1 MKPAPT
7 AGGYEIRPYTGNSA
21 PTYDDRAER
30 EQMDWLAQ
38 IQKKREALAEQRQK
52 DDAAYQRRA
61 DNARKWAAWMD
72 ALSAAGNLLWT
83 TRNSGN
89 LRDPNASVDKA
100 LQARLAEKT
109 AWRDKQRTAMDAAM
123 ERATAAQGQI
133 FSARTAAAQRRY
145 QRALA
150 NANLAAKN
158 EANKITRQYNADRLR
173 QQKDN
178 ADRNYDLKKQ
188 IAEDNRAATN
198 QRLAI
203 QQQNANTN
211 SYRAQHSGS
220 GGGNRKPVGNVEGQ
234 DYYNNND
241 YSTALYTAAQKYGIP
256 TQTSHTSW
264 DGTTKTTNRNW
275 KEIAADVERKY
286 ERSRKS
292 SKSKGNN
299 NGKIKKIPW
308 QYPVGGH

>member
-1 MKPAPT
+1 MSEITTAAPTPAPI
-7 AGGYEIRPYTGNSA
+7 APSA
-21 PTYDDRAER
+21 PAYDDSAER
-30 EQMDWLAQ
+30 QQLDWLSQ
-38 IQKKREALAEQRQK
+38 IQQKREALAQQRQK
-52 DDAAYQRRA
+52 DDAAYRRRS

-89 LRDPNASVDKA
+89 LRDANASVDKA

-150 NANLAAKN
+150 DANLAAKN
-158 EANKITRQYNADRLR
+158 EANRITSQYNADRLR
-173 QQKDN
+173 QNQAN
-178 ADRNYDLKKQ
+178 ADKQ
-188 IAEDNRAATN
+188 YNLNVRQQEEHERHNRETEKNTAAAIAKRGT
-198 QRLAI
+198 
-203 QQQNANTN
+203 
-211 SYRAQHSGS
+211 
-220 GGGNRKPVGNVEGQ
+220 GGGNVGRRGKPVGNVEGQ

-256 TQTSHTSW
+256 TQTSYRNW
-264 DGTTKTTNRNW
+264 DGTIKTTNRSW
-275 KEIAADVERKY
+275 KEIAADVNLAYK
-286 ERSRKS
+286 
-292 SKSKGNN
+292 KGK
-299 NGKIKKIPW
+299 GTG
-308 QYPVGGH
+308 Y